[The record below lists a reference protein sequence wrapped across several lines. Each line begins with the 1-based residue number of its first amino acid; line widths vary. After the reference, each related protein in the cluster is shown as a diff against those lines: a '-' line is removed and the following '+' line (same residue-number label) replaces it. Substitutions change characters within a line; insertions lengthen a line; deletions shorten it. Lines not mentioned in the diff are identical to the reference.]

1 MMNTTRMSSLCST
14 SFNRRDHN
22 DNQKTRKQ
30 KKMKNPNHEEEKK
43 NRELGFEGIE
53 NMLKREFC
61 EDEEG

>member
-1 MMNTTRMSSLCST
+1 MKTK
-14 SFNRRDHN
+14 
-22 DNQKTRKQ
+22 KTRKQ